1 MRRGVFMG
9 VILAAFWL
17 GGALP
22 GLAQTAGSENTVTI
36 DRFEYR
42 YGRGHPALPPLDE
55 LSALKFTEDA
65 RVVEG
70 GDVPAPRSYTAERLR
85 GVAEGVVTHLNRR
98 GLYGVWVAFED
109 LEAVDGKLVDRRG
122 AGETIARVVV
132 WASQVAEVRTL
143 ARGARIPADRALN
156 HRKHG
161 WIAARSP
168 LQPQSAANPVPSLFE
183 RDRLETYLRT
193 LSTHPGRRV
202 EASVASAGEPGL
214 IVLDYLVTEAR
225 AWQVFSQISNT
236 GTDATGI
243 WRGRLGLQHSQFTN
257 HDDVFSADVLGT
269 PDLSNVAAFMSYR
282 LPLIRPS
289 RLSMRVYGSF
299 GDFAADG
306 QAFENLRYVGDNWM
320 GGAELTYRRDLG
332 RTWELA
338 LNLGA
343 NYSTYAVATNVG
355 PTSITSGESSFLVP
369 FANVVL
375 TRASDWWSWVGG
387 IRVEQSVAGIANPDP
402 SRGFGALGRMG
413 ATASWTS
420 VRGAVEFR
428 SFLEPLWFRAATQ
441 RTLAHEVLLKLR
453 GRFLPG
459 GGRLI
464 PQEQDMVG
472 GASSVRGYPESVVS
486 GDEAMTFTAEYAFH
500 APWSLRAGE
509 AGTLFRR
516 PFAWRPASPRR
527 RPDWDLILR
536 TFFDFGQR
544 LVEKTPTS
552 TAVRG
557 EVPLAERDLT
567 LMGTG
572 AGVELAVRQAFS
584 LRCDVGMALMGL
596 GSGEQRLT
604 RAGDI
609 RAHVAANFIW

>member
-1 MRRGVFMG
+1 MGVF
-9 VILAAFWL
+9 LAAFWL

-22 GLAQTAGSENTVTI
+22 GLAQTGGGEGTVTI
-36 DRFEYR
+36 DRLVFR
-42 YGRGHPALPPLDE
+42 YGREHPALPPIEE
-55 LSALKFTEDA
+55 LSGLKLTEDA
-65 RVVEG
+65 PLVER
-70 GDVPAPRSYTAERLR
+70 GDAPVARTFTADTLR
-85 GVAEGVVTHLNRR
+85 RVAEGVVTHLNRR
-98 GLYGVWVAFED
+98 GLYGVWVAFDD
-109 LEAVDGKLVDRRG
+109 LAAVEGKLVDRRA

-132 WASQVAEVRTL
+132 WASQLAEVRTL
-143 ARGARIPADRALN
+143 ARGARIPGDRALN
-156 HRKHG
+156 HRKHA

-168 LQPQSAANPVPSLFE
+168 LQARSSANPVPSLFE
-183 RDRLETYLRT
+183 RDRLETYLRA

-236 GTDATGI
+236 GTDATGL
-243 WRGRLGLQHSQFTN
+243 WRGRLGLQHTQFTN
-257 HDDVFSADVLGT
+257 HDDVLSADVLGT

-289 RLSMRVYGSF
+289 RLSVRVYGSF

-306 QAFENLRYVGDNWM
+306 QAFENLRFVGDNWM
-320 GGAELTYRRDLG
+320 GGAEITYRRDLW
-332 RTWELA
+332 RAWELA

-343 NYSTYAVATNVG
+343 NYSTYSVATNVG

-369 FANVVL
+369 FGNVVL
-375 TRASDWWSWVGG
+375 TRASDWWSLVGG
-387 IRVEQSVAGIANPDP
+387 IRVEQSVAGVANDDP

-420 VRGAVEFR
+420 LRGAVEFR
-428 SFLEPLWFRAATQ
+428 SFLEPLLFRAATQ
-441 RTLAHEVLLKLR
+441 RTLAHEVLFKLR

-464 PQEQDMVG
+464 PQEQDLVG

-500 APWSLRAGE
+500 VPWSLRSGD
-509 AGTLFRR
+509 AGTLLRR
-516 PFAWRPASPRR
+516 PFAWRPSASLR
-527 RPDWDLILR
+527 RPDWDLVLR
-536 TFFDFGQR
+536 TFFDYGQR
-544 LVEKTPTS
+544 LVEKMPSS
-552 TAVRG
+552 TTVRG

-567 LMGTG
+567 LMGAG
-572 AGVELAVRQAFS
+572 AGVELAVKQAFS
-584 LRCDVGMALMGL
+584 LRCDVGMALLGL

-604 RAGDI
+604 RAGDV
-609 RAHVAANFIW
+609 RAHVAANFFW